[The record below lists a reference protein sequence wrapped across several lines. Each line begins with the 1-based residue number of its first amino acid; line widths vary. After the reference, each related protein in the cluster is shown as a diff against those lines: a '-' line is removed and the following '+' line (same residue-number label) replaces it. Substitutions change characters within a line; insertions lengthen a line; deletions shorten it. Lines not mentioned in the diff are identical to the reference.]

1 MLNPKKMPTFAPL
14 KRREIRDGYGRMAE
28 WSNAAVL
35 KTVDLHGSGGSNP
48 SSSARIGSFLRSD
61 FFFQVAY
68 TPGPARSTDLFLVYS
83 VNTLTPFAMARVLSA
98 LLKFYLSLHTTK
110 TNGIKMDK
118 NKVTEFLKHRVLER
132 FALGADAA
140 SQEEVNSNIQKGI
153 MIRGTNLWVLIF
165 AIFIASL
172 GLNTNSTAVI
182 IGAMLIS
189 PLMGPIIGMGYS
201 MGVYDFR
208 LLKESLRNFLIMIV
222 VSLAT
227 SALFFTL
234 PLITT
239 TQSELLARTQPTTY
253 DILIALFG
261 GLAGMVAQTRK
272 DRTGTVIP
280 GVAIATALMPPLCT
294 VGYGLAT
301 FQFRFMLGALYL
313 FTINSLF
320 IALASFIVTRI
331 MKFKMIGEIEE
342 HRLKKLQ
349 NLMILVIVL
358 VTLPSVLIA
367 VSIIQRSSFEANYK
381 KFVDEAFNYDNTFV
395 VESNCQFN
403 PGRKKQ
409 SVIEVRLFGEP
420 LSDNV
425 INNIRGQMSSV
436 YHLPNADL
444 VVRQS
449 NQEGGGIAITA
460 LQSNYTE
467 MLNEKNRQI
476 SYLQE
481 RLASLGTADTL
492 AVSSMSR
499 ELGVFVPDI
508 SDMSMQR
515 HISYNINGAAT
526 DTTYI
531 CIISFRDDL
540 EAEPDMDLI
549 KHWLTNRTG
558 ASNIQILVK

>member
-1 MLNPKKMPTFAPL
+1 
-14 KRREIRDGYGRMAE
+14 
-28 WSNAAVL
+28 
-35 KTVDLHGSGGSNP
+35 
-48 SSSARIGSFLRSD
+48 
-61 FFFQVAY
+61 
-68 TPGPARSTDLFLVYS
+68 
-83 VNTLTPFAMARVLSA
+83 
-98 LLKFYLSLHTTK
+98 
-110 TNGIKMDK
+110 MDK

-140 SQEEVNSNIQKGI
+140 SQEEVNSNIHKGI

-201 MGVYDFR
+201 MGVYDFN
-208 LLKESLRNFLIMIV
+208 LLKESLRNFLFMIV
-222 VSLAT
+222 VSLIT
-227 SALFFTL
+227 SAIFFTL
-234 PLITT
+234 PLITS

-301 FQFRFMLGALYL
+301 LQFRFMLGALYL
-313 FTINSLF
+313 FTINSIF
-320 IALASFIVTRI
+320 IALASFIVTRV
-331 MKFKMIGEIEE
+331 MNFKMIGELEPDK
-342 HRLKKLQ
+342 LKKLKRA
-349 NLMILVIVL
+349 MVAIIII

-367 VSIIQRSSFEANYK
+367 ISIIQRSAFENNYRN
-381 KFVDEAFNYDNTFV
+381 FVDEAFKYDNTFV
-395 VESNCQFN
+395 VESTYEYNAN
-403 PGRKKQ
+403 PRKQ

-436 YHLPNADL
+436 YHLPKVDL

-449 NQEGGGIAITA
+449 NQEDGGIAITA

-476 SYLQE
+476 SHLQE
-481 RLASLGTADTL
+481 QLSSIRTADTL
-492 AVSSMSR
+492 AVSSMTR
-499 ELGVFVPDI
+499 ELGIFVPEI
-508 SDMSMQR
+508 NDMSLQR
-515 HISYNINGAAT
+515 HISYNTDGAAT
-526 DTTYI
+526 DTAYI
-531 CIISFRDDL
+531 CIISFRDETDIQ
-540 EAEPDMDLI
+540 PKIDLI
-549 KHWLTNRTG
+549 KDWLTKRAGTTNV
-558 ASNIQILVK
+558 NILVK

>member
-1 MLNPKKMPTFAPL
+1 
-14 KRREIRDGYGRMAE
+14 
-28 WSNAAVL
+28 
-35 KTVDLHGSGGSNP
+35 
-48 SSSARIGSFLRSD
+48 
-61 FFFQVAY
+61 
-68 TPGPARSTDLFLVYS
+68 
-83 VNTLTPFAMARVLSA
+83 
-98 LLKFYLSLHTTK
+98 
-110 TNGIKMDK
+110 MDK

-140 SQEEVNSNIQKGI
+140 SQEEVNSNIHKGI

-201 MGVYDFR
+201 MGVYDFN
-208 LLKESLRNFLIMIV
+208 LLKESLRNFLFMIV
-222 VSLAT
+222 VSLIT
-227 SALFFTL
+227 SAIFFTL
-234 PLITT
+234 PLISS

-301 FQFRFMLGALYL
+301 LQFRFMLGALYL
-313 FTINSLF
+313 FTINSIF
-320 IALASFIVTRI
+320 IALASFIVTRV
-331 MKFKMIGEIEE
+331 MNFKMIGELEPDK
-342 HRLKKLQ
+342 LKKLKHA
-349 NLMILVIVL
+349 MVAVIII

-367 VSIIQRSSFEANYK
+367 ISIIQRSAFEANYRN
-381 KFVDEAFNYDNTFV
+381 FVDEAFKYDNTFV
-395 VESNCQFN
+395 VESKYEYNAN
-403 PGRKKQ
+403 PRKQ

-436 YHLPNADL
+436 YHLPKVDL
-444 VVRQS
+444 IVRQS
-449 NQEGGGIAITA
+449 NQEDGGIAITA

-476 SYLQE
+476 SHLQE
-481 RLASLGTADTL
+481 QLSSIRTADTL
-492 AVSSMSR
+492 AVSSMTR
-499 ELGVFVPDI
+499 ELGIFVPEI
-508 SDMSMQR
+508 NDMSLQR
-515 HISYNINGAAT
+515 HISYNTDGAAT
-526 DTTYI
+526 DTSYI
-531 CIISFRDDL
+531 CIISFRDETDIQ
-540 EAEPDMDLI
+540 PKVDLI
-549 KHWLTNRTG
+549 KDWLTKRTG
-558 ASNIQILVK
+558 AININILVK

>member
-1 MLNPKKMPTFAPL
+1 M
-14 KRREIRDGYGRMAE
+14 
-28 WSNAAVL
+28 
-35 KTVDLHGSGGSNP
+35 
-48 SSSARIGSFLRSD
+48 D
-61 FFFQVAY
+61 FV
-68 TPGPARSTDLFLVYS
+68 
-83 VNTLTPFAMARVLSA
+83 
-98 LLKFYLSLHTTK
+98 
-110 TNGIKMDK
+110 
-118 NKVTEFLKHRVLER
+118 KHRVLER
-132 FALGADAA
+132 FTLGADAA
-140 SQEEVNSNIQKGI
+140 SQEEINSNIQKGI

-201 MGVYDFR
+201 MGVFDFA

-222 VSLAT
+222 VSLVT
-227 SALFFTL
+227 SAIFFTL
-234 PLITT
+234 PLITS

-301 FQFRFMLGALYL
+301 FQFKFMLGALYL
-313 FTINSLF
+313 FTINSIF
-320 IALASFIVTRI
+320 IALASFIVTRV

-342 HRLKKLQ
+342 HRLKRLK
-349 NLMILVIVL
+349 NLMIFIIVL
-358 VTLPSVLIA
+358 ITLPSVLIA
-367 VSIIQRSSFEANYK
+367 ISIIQRSSFEANYK
-381 KFVDEAFNYDNTFV
+381 HFVEEAFNYDNTFV
-395 VESNCQFN
+395 VESSAQYN

-409 SVIEVRLFGEP
+409 SVIEVRLFGES

-425 INNIRGQMSSV
+425 INNIRSQMSTV
-436 YHLPNADL
+436 YHLPKVDL

-449 NQEGGGIAITA
+449 NQEGGGIAISA

-476 SYLQE
+476 SRLQE
-481 RLASLGTADTL
+481 QLSSIRTADTL
-492 AVSSMSR
+492 AVSNMTR
-499 ELGVFVPDI
+499 ELGIFVPEI

-515 HISYNINGAAT
+515 HISYNPDGAAT
-526 DTTYI
+526 DTSYI
-531 CIISFRDDL
+531 CIISFREDM
-540 EAEPDMDLI
+540 EKEPDMDLI
-549 KHWLTNRTG
+549 RHWLHNRTG
-558 ASNIQILVK
+558 VGNIKILVE

>member
-1 MLNPKKMPTFAPL
+1 
-14 KRREIRDGYGRMAE
+14 
-28 WSNAAVL
+28 
-35 KTVDLHGSGGSNP
+35 
-48 SSSARIGSFLRSD
+48 
-61 FFFQVAY
+61 
-68 TPGPARSTDLFLVYS
+68 
-83 VNTLTPFAMARVLSA
+83 
-98 LLKFYLSLHTTK
+98 
-110 TNGIKMDK
+110 MDK
-118 NKVTEFLKHRVLER
+118 NKVMDFIRHRVLER

-201 MGVYDFR
+201 MGVYDFN
-208 LLKESLRNFLIMIV
+208 LLKESLRNFLVMVV
-222 VSLAT
+222 VSLVT
-227 SALFFTL
+227 SAIFFTL
-234 PLITT
+234 PLITS

-313 FTINSLF
+313 FTINSIF
-320 IALASFIVTRI
+320 IALASFIVTRV
-331 MKFKMIGEIEE
+331 MNFRMIGELEPAK
-342 HRLKKLQ
+342 LKKLQ
-349 NLMILVIVL
+349 RAMVTVIIII
-358 VTLPSVLIA
+358 TLPSVIIA
-367 VSIIQRSSFEANYK
+367 ISIIQRSSFETNYQN
-381 KFVDEAFNYDNTFV
+381 FVQEAFKYDNTFV
-395 VESNCQFN
+395 VESSYEYNAN
-403 PGRKKQ
+403 PRKKSQ
-409 SVIEVRLFGEP
+409 IEVRLFGEP

-436 YHLPNADL
+436 YHLPKVDL

-449 NQEGGGIAITA
+449 NQEDGGVAITA

-467 MLNEKNRQI
+467 MLNDKNLQI
-476 SYLQE
+476 ARLQE
-481 RLASLGTADTL
+481 QLSSIRMADTL
-492 AVSSMSR
+492 AVGGMTR
-499 ELGVFVPDI
+499 ELGIFVPQI
-508 SDMSMQR
+508 NDMSLSR
-515 HISYNINGAAT
+515 HVSYNKDGVPT

-531 CIISFRDDL
+531 CFLSFREDSVANL
-540 EAEPDMDLI
+540 ELI
-549 KHWLTNRTG
+549 RNWLSNRTG
-558 ASNIQILVK
+558 TSNIKILLKE

>member
-1 MLNPKKMPTFAPL
+1 
-14 KRREIRDGYGRMAE
+14 
-28 WSNAAVL
+28 
-35 KTVDLHGSGGSNP
+35 
-48 SSSARIGSFLRSD
+48 
-61 FFFQVAY
+61 
-68 TPGPARSTDLFLVYS
+68 
-83 VNTLTPFAMARVLSA
+83 
-98 LLKFYLSLHTTK
+98 
-110 TNGIKMDK
+110 MDK

-140 SQEEVNSNIQKGI
+140 SQEEVNSNIHKGI

-201 MGVYDFR
+201 MGVYDFN
-208 LLKESLRNFLIMIV
+208 LLKESLRNFLFMIV
-222 VSLAT
+222 VSLIT
-227 SALFFTL
+227 SAIFFTL
-234 PLITT
+234 PLITS

-301 FQFRFMLGALYL
+301 LQFRFMLGALYL
-313 FTINSLF
+313 FTINSIF
-320 IALASFIVTRI
+320 IALASFIVTRV
-331 MKFKMIGEIEE
+331 MNFKMIGELEPDK
-342 HRLKKLQ
+342 LKKLKRA
-349 NLMILVIVL
+349 MVAIIII

-367 VSIIQRSSFEANYK
+367 ISIIQRSAFENNYRN
-381 KFVDEAFNYDNTFV
+381 FVDQAFKYDNTFV
-395 VESNCQFN
+395 VESTYEYNAN
-403 PGRKKQ
+403 PRKQ

-436 YHLPNADL
+436 YHLPKVDL

-449 NQEGGGIAITA
+449 NQEDGGIAITA

-476 SYLQE
+476 SHLQE
-481 RLASLGTADTL
+481 QLSSIRTADTL
-492 AVSSMSR
+492 AVSSMTS
-499 ELGVFVPDI
+499 ELGIFVPEI
-508 SDMSMQR
+508 NDMSLQR
-515 HISYNINGAAT
+515 HISYNTDGAAT
-526 DTTYI
+526 DTAYI
-531 CIISFRDDL
+531 CIISFRDGTDIQ
-540 EAEPDMDLI
+540 PKIDLI
-549 KHWLTNRTG
+549 KDWLTKRAG
-558 ASNIQILVK
+558 ATNVNILVK

>member
-1 MLNPKKMPTFAPL
+1 
-14 KRREIRDGYGRMAE
+14 
-28 WSNAAVL
+28 
-35 KTVDLHGSGGSNP
+35 
-48 SSSARIGSFLRSD
+48 
-61 FFFQVAY
+61 
-68 TPGPARSTDLFLVYS
+68 
-83 VNTLTPFAMARVLSA
+83 
-98 LLKFYLSLHTTK
+98 
-110 TNGIKMDK
+110 MDK

-140 SQEEVNSNIQKGI
+140 SQEEVNSNIHKGI

-201 MGVYDFR
+201 MGVYDFN
-208 LLKESLRNFLIMIV
+208 LLKESLRNFLFMIV
-222 VSLAT
+222 VSLIT
-227 SALFFTL
+227 SAVFFTL
-234 PLITT
+234 PLITS

-313 FTINSLF
+313 FTINSIF
-320 IALASFIVTRI
+320 IALASFIVTRV
-331 MKFKMIGEIEE
+331 MKFKMIGELEPDK
-342 HRLKKLQ
+342 LKKLKRA
-349 NLMILVIVL
+349 MVAVIII

-367 VSIIQRSSFEANYK
+367 ISIIQRSSFENNYRN
-381 KFVDEAFNYDNTFV
+381 FVNEAFKYDNTFV
-395 VESNCQFN
+395 VESTYEYNAN
-403 PGRKKQ
+403 PRKQ

-420 LSDNV
+420 LSENV

-436 YHLPNADL
+436 YHLPKVDL

-449 NQEGGGIAITA
+449 NQEDGGIAITA

-476 SYLQE
+476 SHLQE
-481 RLASLGTADTL
+481 QLSSLRTADTL
-492 AVSSMSR
+492 AVSSMTR
-499 ELGVFVPDI
+499 ELGIFVPEI
-508 SDMSMQR
+508 NDMSLQR
-515 HISYNINGAAT
+515 HISYNTDGAAT
-526 DTTYI
+526 DTAYI
-531 CIISFRDDL
+531 CIISFRDETDIQ
-540 EAEPDMDLI
+540 PKIDLI
-549 KHWLTNRTG
+549 KDWLTKRAG
-558 ASNIQILVK
+558 ATNINILVK

>member
-1 MLNPKKMPTFAPL
+1 
-14 KRREIRDGYGRMAE
+14 
-28 WSNAAVL
+28 
-35 KTVDLHGSGGSNP
+35 
-48 SSSARIGSFLRSD
+48 
-61 FFFQVAY
+61 
-68 TPGPARSTDLFLVYS
+68 
-83 VNTLTPFAMARVLSA
+83 
-98 LLKFYLSLHTTK
+98 
-110 TNGIKMDK
+110 MDK
-118 NKVTEFLKHRVLER
+118 SKVIEFLKQRVLKR
-132 FALGADAA
+132 FTLGDDAA
-140 SQEEVNSNIQKGI
+140 TQAEVNSNIHKGI
-153 MIRGTNLWVLIF
+153 MIRGSNLWVLIF

-201 MGVYDFR
+201 MGVYDFN
-208 LLKESLRNFLIMIV
+208 LLKESLRNFLFMIV
-222 VSLAT
+222 VSLIT
-227 SALFFTL
+227 SAIFFTL
-234 PLITT
+234 PLITS

-313 FTINSLF
+313 FTINSIF
-320 IALASFIVTRI
+320 IALASFIVTRV
-331 MKFKMIGEIEE
+331 MNFKMIGELEPAKLK
-342 HRLKKLQ
+342 RLK
-349 NLMILVIVL
+349 NAMVAVIIII
-358 VTLPSVLIA
+358 TIPSILIA
-367 VSIIQRSSFEANYK
+367 ISIIQRSSFETNYRN
-381 KFVDEAFNYDNTFV
+381 FVDEAFKYDNTFV
-395 VESNCQFN
+395 VDSKYEYNAN
-403 PGRKKQ
+403 PRKQ

-436 YHLPNADL
+436 YHLPKVDL

-449 NQEGGGIAITA
+449 NQEDGGSAITA

-476 SYLQE
+476 SHLQE
-481 RLASLGTADTL
+481 QLSSIRTADTL
-492 AVSSMSR
+492 AVSSMTR
-499 ELGVFVPDI
+499 ELGIFVPDI

-515 HISYNINGAAT
+515 HISYDINGTAT
-526 DTTYI
+526 DTSYI
-531 CIISFRDDL
+531 CILSFR
-540 EAEPDMDLI
+540 EGSEPDIDLI

-558 ASNIQILVK
+558 AANIQILVK

>member
-1 MLNPKKMPTFAPL
+1 
-14 KRREIRDGYGRMAE
+14 
-28 WSNAAVL
+28 
-35 KTVDLHGSGGSNP
+35 
-48 SSSARIGSFLRSD
+48 
-61 FFFQVAY
+61 
-68 TPGPARSTDLFLVYS
+68 
-83 VNTLTPFAMARVLSA
+83 
-98 LLKFYLSLHTTK
+98 
-110 TNGIKMDK
+110 MDK

-201 MGVYDFR
+201 MGVYDFN
-208 LLKESLRNFLIMIV
+208 LLKESLRNFLFMIV
-222 VSLAT
+222 ISLIT
-227 SALFFTL
+227 SAIFFTL
-234 PLITT
+234 PLISS

-301 FQFRFMLGALYL
+301 LQFRFMLGALYL
-313 FTINSLF
+313 FTINSIF
-320 IALASFIVTRI
+320 IALASFIVTRV
-331 MKFKMIGEIEE
+331 MNFNMIGELEPGK
-342 HRLKKLQ
+342 LKKLKRA
-349 NLMILVIVL
+349 MVAVIII

-367 VSIIQRSSFEANYK
+367 ISIIQRSAFEANYRN
-381 KFVDEAFNYDNTFV
+381 FVDEAFKYDNTFV
-395 VESNCQFN
+395 VESKYEYNAN
-403 PGRKKQ
+403 PRKQ

-436 YHLPNADL
+436 YHLPKVDL

-449 NQEGGGIAITA
+449 SQEDGGIAITA

-476 SYLQE
+476 SHLQE
-481 RLASLGTADTL
+481 QLSSIRTADTL
-492 AVSSMSR
+492 AVSNMTR
-499 ELGVFVPDI
+499 ELGIFVPEI
-508 SDMSMQR
+508 NDMSLQR
-515 HISYNINGAAT
+515 HISYNTDGAAT
-526 DTTYI
+526 DTAYI
-531 CIISFRDDL
+531 CIISFRDDTDIQ
-540 EAEPDMDLI
+540 PKIDLI
-549 KHWLTNRTG
+549 KDWLTKRAG
-558 ASNIQILVK
+558 ATNINILVK

>member
-1 MLNPKKMPTFAPL
+1 
-14 KRREIRDGYGRMAE
+14 
-28 WSNAAVL
+28 
-35 KTVDLHGSGGSNP
+35 
-48 SSSARIGSFLRSD
+48 
-61 FFFQVAY
+61 
-68 TPGPARSTDLFLVYS
+68 
-83 VNTLTPFAMARVLSA
+83 
-98 LLKFYLSLHTTK
+98 
-110 TNGIKMDK
+110 MDK
-118 NKVTEFLKHRVLER
+118 NRVTHFIKHRVLER

-140 SQEEVNSNIQKGI
+140 SQEEVNSNIHKGI
-153 MIRGTNLWVLIF
+153 MIKGTNLWVLIF

-201 MGVYDFR
+201 MGVYDFS
-208 LLKESLRNFLIMIV
+208 LLKESFRNFLIMIV
-222 VSLAT
+222 VSLAA

-301 FQFRFMLGALYL
+301 LQFRFMLGALYL
-313 FTINSLF
+313 FTINSIF
-320 IALASFIVTRI
+320 IALASFIVTRV
-331 MKFKMIGEIEE
+331 MKFQMIGELEPLK
-342 HRLKKLQ
+342 LKKLK
-349 NLMILVIVL
+349 NLMIFIIVL
-358 VTLPSVLIA
+358 VTLPSILIA
-367 VSIIQRSSFEANYK
+367 ISIIQRSSFEANYRN
-381 KFVDEAFNYDNTFV
+381 FVDEAFKYDNTFV
-395 VESNCQFN
+395 VESTYEYNAN
-403 PGRKKQ
+403 PRKQ
-409 SVIEVRLFGEP
+409 SLIEVRLFGEP

-425 INNIRGQMSSV
+425 INNIRGQMSNV
-436 YHLPNADL
+436 YHLPNVDL

-449 NQEGGGIAITA
+449 NQEDGGIAITA

-476 SYLQE
+476 SRLQE
-481 RLASLGTADTL
+481 QLSSIRTADTL
-492 AVSSMSR
+492 AVSSMTR
-499 ELGVFVPDI
+499 EIGIFVPEI

-515 HISYNINGAAT
+515 HISYNTDGAAT
-526 DTTYI
+526 DTIYI
-531 CIISFRDDL
+531 CILSFQDEMDR
-540 EAEPDMDLI
+540 EPDIDLI
-549 KHWLTNRTG
+549 RHWLQNRTG
-558 ASNIQILVK
+558 ANNIKILVE

>member
-1 MLNPKKMPTFAPL
+1 
-14 KRREIRDGYGRMAE
+14 
-28 WSNAAVL
+28 
-35 KTVDLHGSGGSNP
+35 
-48 SSSARIGSFLRSD
+48 
-61 FFFQVAY
+61 
-68 TPGPARSTDLFLVYS
+68 
-83 VNTLTPFAMARVLSA
+83 
-98 LLKFYLSLHTTK
+98 
-110 TNGIKMDK
+110 MDK

-140 SQEEVNSNIQKGI
+140 SQEEINSNIRKGI
-153 MIRGTNLWVLIF
+153 TIRGTNLWVLIF

-201 MGVYDFR
+201 MGVYDFN
-208 LLKESLRNFLIMIV
+208 LLKESLRNLLFMIV
-222 VSLAT
+222 VSLIT
-227 SALFFTL
+227 SAIFFTL
-234 PLITT
+234 PLITS

-301 FQFRFMLGALYL
+301 LQFRFMLGALYL
-313 FTINSLF
+313 FTINSIF
-320 IALASFIVTRI
+320 IALASFIVTRV
-331 MKFKMIGEIEE
+331 MKFKMIGELEPDK
-342 HRLKKLQ
+342 LKKLKRA
-349 NLMILVIVL
+349 MVAVIII

-367 VSIIQRSSFEANYK
+367 ISIIQRSSFENNYRN
-381 KFVDEAFNYDNTFV
+381 FVDEAFKYDNTFV
-395 VESNCQFN
+395 VESTYEYNAN
-403 PGRKKQ
+403 PRKK

-420 LSDNV
+420 LSENV

-436 YHLPNADL
+436 YHLPKVDL

-449 NQEGGGIAITA
+449 NQEDGGIAITA

-476 SYLQE
+476 SHLQE
-481 RLASLGTADTL
+481 QLSSIRTADTL
-492 AVSSMSR
+492 AVSNMTR
-499 ELGVFVPDI
+499 ELGIFVPEI
-508 SDMSMQR
+508 NDMSLQR
-515 HISYNINGAAT
+515 HISYNTDGAAT
-526 DTTYI
+526 DTAYI
-531 CIISFRDDL
+531 CIISFQDETDIQ
-540 EAEPDMDLI
+540 PKIDLI
-549 KHWLTNRTG
+549 KDWLTKRTG
-558 ASNIQILVK
+558 ATNINILVK

>member
-1 MLNPKKMPTFAPL
+1 
-14 KRREIRDGYGRMAE
+14 
-28 WSNAAVL
+28 
-35 KTVDLHGSGGSNP
+35 
-48 SSSARIGSFLRSD
+48 
-61 FFFQVAY
+61 
-68 TPGPARSTDLFLVYS
+68 
-83 VNTLTPFAMARVLSA
+83 
-98 LLKFYLSLHTTK
+98 
-110 TNGIKMDK
+110 MDK
-118 NKVTEFLKHRVLER
+118 SKVIEFLKQRVLKR
-132 FALGADAA
+132 FTLGDDAA
-140 SQEEVNSNIQKGI
+140 TQAEVNSNIHKGI
-153 MIRGTNLWVLIF
+153 MIRGSNLWVLIF

-201 MGVYDFR
+201 MGVYDFN
-208 LLKESLRNFLIMIV
+208 LLKESLRNFLFMIV
-222 VSLAT
+222 VSLIT
-227 SALFFTL
+227 SAIFFTL
-234 PLITT
+234 PLITS

-313 FTINSLF
+313 FTINSIF
-320 IALASFIVTRI
+320 IALASFIVTRV
-331 MKFKMIGEIEE
+331 MNFKMIGELEPDK
-342 HRLKKLQ
+342 LKKLKRA
-349 NLMILVIVL
+349 MVAVIII

-367 VSIIQRSSFEANYK
+367 ISIIQRSAFENNYRN
-381 KFVDEAFNYDNTFV
+381 FVDEAFKYDNTFV
-395 VESNCQFN
+395 VESTYEYNAN
-403 PGRKKQ
+403 PRKQ

-436 YHLPNADL
+436 YHLPKVDL

-449 NQEGGGIAITA
+449 NQEDGGIAITA

-476 SYLQE
+476 SHLQE
-481 RLASLGTADTL
+481 QLSSIRTADTL
-492 AVSSMSR
+492 AVSSMTR
-499 ELGVFVPDI
+499 ELGIFVPDI

-515 HISYNINGAAT
+515 HISYDINGTAT
-526 DTTYI
+526 DTSYI
-531 CIISFRDDL
+531 CIIKFAVDL
-540 EAEPDMDLI
+540 EKEPDMDLI
-549 KHWLTNRTG
+549 SHWLRNRTG
-558 ASNIQILVK
+558 VSNIKILIE

>member
-1 MLNPKKMPTFAPL
+1 
-14 KRREIRDGYGRMAE
+14 
-28 WSNAAVL
+28 
-35 KTVDLHGSGGSNP
+35 
-48 SSSARIGSFLRSD
+48 
-61 FFFQVAY
+61 
-68 TPGPARSTDLFLVYS
+68 
-83 VNTLTPFAMARVLSA
+83 
-98 LLKFYLSLHTTK
+98 
-110 TNGIKMDK
+110 MDK
-118 NKVTEFLKHRVLER
+118 SKVIEFLKQRVLKR
-132 FALGADAA
+132 FTLGDDAA
-140 SQEEVNSNIQKGI
+140 TQAEVNSNIHKGI
-153 MIRGTNLWVLIF
+153 MIRGSNLWVLIF

-189 PLMGPIIGMGYS
+189 PLMGTIIGMGYS
-201 MGVYDFR
+201 MGVYDFN
-208 LLKESLRNFLIMIV
+208 LLKESLRNFLFMIV
-222 VSLAT
+222 VSLIT
-227 SALFFTL
+227 SAIFFTL
-234 PLITT
+234 PLITS

-313 FTINSLF
+313 FTINSIF
-320 IALASFIVTRI
+320 IALASFIVTRV
-331 MKFKMIGEIEE
+331 MNFKMIGELEPAKLK
-342 HRLKKLQ
+342 RLK
-349 NLMILVIVL
+349 NAMVAVIIII
-358 VTLPSVLIA
+358 TIPSILIA
-367 VSIIQRSSFEANYK
+367 ISIIQRSSFETNYRN
-381 KFVDEAFNYDNTFV
+381 FVDEAFKYDNTFV
-395 VESNCQFN
+395 VDSKYEYNAN
-403 PGRKKQ
+403 PRKQ

-436 YHLPNADL
+436 YHLPKVDL

-449 NQEGGGIAITA
+449 NQEDGGIAITA

-476 SYLQE
+476 SHLQE
-481 RLASLGTADTL
+481 QLSSIRTADTL
-492 AVSSMSR
+492 AVSSMTR
-499 ELGVFVPDI
+499 ELGIFVPDI

-515 HISYNINGAAT
+515 HISYDINGTAT
-526 DTTYI
+526 DTSYI
-531 CIISFRDDL
+531 CILSFR
-540 EAEPDMDLI
+540 EGSEPDIDLI

-558 ASNIQILVK
+558 AANIQILVK

>member
-1 MLNPKKMPTFAPL
+1 
-14 KRREIRDGYGRMAE
+14 
-28 WSNAAVL
+28 
-35 KTVDLHGSGGSNP
+35 
-48 SSSARIGSFLRSD
+48 
-61 FFFQVAY
+61 
-68 TPGPARSTDLFLVYS
+68 
-83 VNTLTPFAMARVLSA
+83 
-98 LLKFYLSLHTTK
+98 
-110 TNGIKMDK
+110 MDK

-140 SQEEVNSNIQKGI
+140 SQEEVNSNIHKGI

-201 MGVYDFR
+201 MGVYDFN
-208 LLKESLRNFLIMIV
+208 LLKESLRNFLFMIV
-222 VSLAT
+222 VSLIT
-227 SALFFTL
+227 SAVFFTL
-234 PLITT
+234 PLITS

-313 FTINSLF
+313 FTINSIF
-320 IALASFIVTRI
+320 IALASFIVTRV
-331 MKFKMIGEIEE
+331 MNFKMIGELEPDKL
-342 HRLKKLQ
+342 RKLKRA
-349 NLMILVIVL
+349 MVAVIII

-367 VSIIQRSSFEANYK
+367 ISIIQRSAFDANYRN
-381 KFVDEAFNYDNTFV
+381 FVDEAFKYDNTFV
-395 VESNCQFN
+395 VESKYEYNAN
-403 PGRKKQ
+403 PRKQ

-436 YHLPNADL
+436 YHLPKVDL

-449 NQEGGGIAITA
+449 NQEDGGIAITA

-476 SYLQE
+476 SHLQE
-481 RLASLGTADTL
+481 QLSSIRTADTL
-492 AVSSMSR
+492 AVSSMTR
-499 ELGVFVPDI
+499 ELGIFVPEI
-508 SDMSMQR
+508 NDMSLQR
-515 HISYNINGAAT
+515 HISYNTDGAAT
-526 DTTYI
+526 DTAYI
-531 CIISFRDDL
+531 CIISFRDETDIQ
-540 EAEPDMDLI
+540 PKIDLI
-549 KHWLTNRTG
+549 KDWLTKRAG
-558 ASNIQILVK
+558 ATNINILVK

>member
-1 MLNPKKMPTFAPL
+1 
-14 KRREIRDGYGRMAE
+14 
-28 WSNAAVL
+28 
-35 KTVDLHGSGGSNP
+35 
-48 SSSARIGSFLRSD
+48 
-61 FFFQVAY
+61 
-68 TPGPARSTDLFLVYS
+68 
-83 VNTLTPFAMARVLSA
+83 
-98 LLKFYLSLHTTK
+98 
-110 TNGIKMDK
+110 MDK

-201 MGVYDFR
+201 MGVYDFN
-208 LLKESLRNFLIMIV
+208 LLKESLRNFMFMIV
-222 VSLAT
+222 VSLIT
-227 SALFFTL
+227 SAIFFTL
-234 PLITT
+234 PLISS

-301 FQFRFMLGALYL
+301 LQFRFMLGALYL
-313 FTINSLF
+313 FTINSIF
-320 IALASFIVTRI
+320 IALASFIVTRV
-331 MKFKMIGEIEE
+331 MNFKMIGELEPGK
-342 HRLKKLQ
+342 LKKLKRA
-349 NLMILVIVL
+349 MVAVIII

-367 VSIIQRSSFEANYK
+367 ISIIQRSAFEANYRN
-381 KFVDEAFNYDNTFV
+381 FVDEAFKYDNTFV
-395 VESNCQFN
+395 VESKYEYNAN
-403 PGRKKQ
+403 PRKQ

-436 YHLPNADL
+436 YHLPKVDL

-449 NQEGGGIAITA
+449 NQEDGGFAITA

-476 SYLQE
+476 SHLQE
-481 RLASLGTADTL
+481 QLSSIRTADTL
-492 AVSSMSR
+492 AVSSMTR
-499 ELGVFVPDI
+499 ELGIFVPEI
-508 SDMSMQR
+508 NDMSLQR
-515 HISYNINGAAT
+515 HISYNTDGAAT
-526 DTTYI
+526 DTAYI
-531 CIISFRDDL
+531 CIISFRDETDIQ
-540 EAEPDMDLI
+540 PKIDLI
-549 KHWLTNRTG
+549 KDWLTKRAG
-558 ASNIQILVK
+558 ATNINILVK

>member
-1 MLNPKKMPTFAPL
+1 
-14 KRREIRDGYGRMAE
+14 
-28 WSNAAVL
+28 
-35 KTVDLHGSGGSNP
+35 
-48 SSSARIGSFLRSD
+48 
-61 FFFQVAY
+61 
-68 TPGPARSTDLFLVYS
+68 
-83 VNTLTPFAMARVLSA
+83 
-98 LLKFYLSLHTTK
+98 
-110 TNGIKMDK
+110 MDK
-118 NKVTEFLKHRVLER
+118 NKVMDFIRHRVLER

-140 SQEEVNSNIQKGI
+140 TQEEVNSNIQKGI

-201 MGVYDFR
+201 MGVYDFN
-208 LLKESLRNFLIMIV
+208 LLKESLRNFLVMVV
-222 VSLAT
+222 VSLVT
-227 SALFFTL
+227 SAIFFTL
-234 PLITT
+234 PLITS

-313 FTINSLF
+313 FTINSIF
-320 IALASFIVTRI
+320 IALASFIVTRV
-331 MKFKMIGEIEE
+331 MNFRMIGELEPAK
-342 HRLKKLQ
+342 LKKLQ
-349 NLMILVIVL
+349 RAMVTVIIII
-358 VTLPSVLIA
+358 TLPSVIIA
-367 VSIIQRSSFEANYK
+367 ISIIQRSSFETNYQN
-381 KFVDEAFNYDNTFV
+381 FVQEAFKFDNTFV
-395 VESNCQFN
+395 VESSYEYNAN
-403 PGRKKQ
+403 PRKKSQ
-409 SVIEVRLFGEP
+409 IEVRLFGEP

-436 YHLPNADL
+436 YHLPKVDL

-449 NQEGGGIAITA
+449 NQEDGGVAITA

-467 MLNEKNRQI
+467 MLNDKNLQI
-476 SYLQE
+476 ARLQE
-481 RLASLGTADTL
+481 QLSSIRMADTL
-492 AVSSMSR
+492 AVGGMTR
-499 ELGVFVPDI
+499 ELGIFVPQI
-508 SDMSMQR
+508 NDMSLSR
-515 HISYNINGAAT
+515 HVSYNKDGVPT

-531 CIISFRDDL
+531 CFLSFREDSVANL
-540 EAEPDMDLI
+540 ELI
-549 KHWLTNRTG
+549 RNWLSNRTG
-558 ASNIQILVK
+558 TSNIKILLKE

>member
-1 MLNPKKMPTFAPL
+1 
-14 KRREIRDGYGRMAE
+14 
-28 WSNAAVL
+28 
-35 KTVDLHGSGGSNP
+35 
-48 SSSARIGSFLRSD
+48 
-61 FFFQVAY
+61 
-68 TPGPARSTDLFLVYS
+68 
-83 VNTLTPFAMARVLSA
+83 
-98 LLKFYLSLHTTK
+98 
-110 TNGIKMDK
+110 MDK
-118 NKVTEFLKHRVLER
+118 NKVMDFIRHRVLER

-140 SQEEVNSNIQKGI
+140 TQEEVNSNIQKGI

-201 MGVYDFR
+201 MGVYDFN
-208 LLKESLRNFLIMIV
+208 LLKESLRNFLVMVV
-222 VSLAT
+222 VSLVT
-227 SALFFTL
+227 SAIFFTL
-234 PLITT
+234 PLITS

-313 FTINSLF
+313 FTINSIF
-320 IALASFIVTRI
+320 IALASFIVTRV
-331 MKFKMIGEIEE
+331 MNFRMIGELEPAK
-342 HRLKKLQ
+342 LKKLQ
-349 NLMILVIVL
+349 RAMVTVIIII
-358 VTLPSVLIA
+358 TLPSVIIA
-367 VSIIQRSSFEANYK
+367 ISIIQRSSFETNYQN
-381 KFVDEAFNYDNTFV
+381 FVEEAFKYDNTFV
-395 VESNCQFN
+395 VESSYEYNAN
-403 PGRKKQ
+403 PRKQ
-409 SVIEVRLFGEP
+409 SLIEVRLFGEP

-436 YHLPNADL
+436 YHLPKVDL

-449 NQEGGGIAITA
+449 SQEDGGIAITA

-467 MLNEKNRQI
+467 MLNDKNLQI
-476 SYLQE
+476 SRLQE
-481 RLASLGTADTL
+481 QLSSIRMADTL
-492 AVSSMSR
+492 AVGGMTR
-499 ELGVFVPDI
+499 ELGIFVPQI
-508 SDMSMQR
+508 NDMSLSR
-515 HISYNINGAAT
+515 HVSYNKDGVPT

-531 CIISFRDDL
+531 CFLSFREDSVANL
-540 EAEPDMDLI
+540 ELI
-549 KHWLTNRTG
+549 RNWLSNRTG
-558 ASNIQILVK
+558 TSNIKILLKE

>member
-1 MLNPKKMPTFAPL
+1 
-14 KRREIRDGYGRMAE
+14 
-28 WSNAAVL
+28 
-35 KTVDLHGSGGSNP
+35 
-48 SSSARIGSFLRSD
+48 
-61 FFFQVAY
+61 
-68 TPGPARSTDLFLVYS
+68 
-83 VNTLTPFAMARVLSA
+83 
-98 LLKFYLSLHTTK
+98 
-110 TNGIKMDK
+110 MDK
-118 NKVTEFLKHRVLER
+118 NKVTEFIKHRVLDR

-140 SQEEVNSNIQKGI
+140 SQEEVNSNIHKGI

-201 MGVYDFR
+201 MGVYDFN
-208 LLKESLRNFLIMIV
+208 LLKESLRNFLFMIV
-222 VSLAT
+222 VSLIT
-227 SALFFTL
+227 SAIFFTL
-234 PLITT
+234 PLITS

-313 FTINSLF
+313 FTINSIF
-320 IALASFIVTRI
+320 IALASFIVTRV
-331 MKFKMIGEIEE
+331 MNFKMIGELEPDK
-342 HRLKKLQ
+342 LKKLKRA
-349 NLMILVIVL
+349 MVAVIII

-367 VSIIQRSSFEANYK
+367 ISIIQRSAFEANYRN
-381 KFVDEAFNYDNTFV
+381 FVDEAFKYDNTFV
-395 VESNCQFN
+395 VESKHEYNAN
-403 PGRKKQ
+403 PRKQ
-409 SVIEVRLFGEP
+409 SAIEVRLFGEP
-420 LSDNV
+420 LPDNA

-436 YHLPNADL
+436 YHLPKVDL

-449 NQEGGGIAITA
+449 NQEDGGIAITA

-476 SYLQE
+476 SHLQE
-481 RLASLGTADTL
+481 QLSSIRTADTL
-492 AVSSMSR
+492 AVSSMTR
-499 ELGVFVPDI
+499 ELGIFVPEI
-508 SDMSMQR
+508 NDMSLQR
-515 HISYNINGAAT
+515 HISYNTDGAAT
-526 DTTYI
+526 DTAYI
-531 CIISFRDDL
+531 CIISFRDGTDIQ
-540 EAEPDMDLI
+540 PKIDLI
-549 KHWLTNRTG
+549 KDWLTKRAG
-558 ASNIQILVK
+558 ATNINILVK

>member
-1 MLNPKKMPTFAPL
+1 MDF
-14 KRREIRDGYGRMAE
+14 IR
-28 WSNAAVL
+28 
-35 KTVDLHGSGGSNP
+35 
-48 SSSARIGSFLRSD
+48 
-61 FFFQVAY
+61 
-68 TPGPARSTDLFLVYS
+68 
-83 VNTLTPFAMARVLSA
+83 
-98 LLKFYLSLHTTK
+98 
-110 TNGIKMDK
+110 
-118 NKVTEFLKHRVLER
+118 HRVLER

-140 SQEEVNSNIQKGI
+140 TQEEVNSNIQKGI

-201 MGVYDFR
+201 MGVYDFN
-208 LLKESLRNFLIMIV
+208 LLKESLRNFLVMVV
-222 VSLAT
+222 VSLVT
-227 SALFFTL
+227 SAIFFTL
-234 PLITT
+234 PLITS

-313 FTINSLF
+313 FTINSIF
-320 IALASFIVTRI
+320 IALASFIVTRV
-331 MKFKMIGEIEE
+331 MNFRMIGELEPAK
-342 HRLKKLQ
+342 LKKLQ
-349 NLMILVIVL
+349 RAMVTVIIII
-358 VTLPSVLIA
+358 TLPSVIIA
-367 VSIIQRSSFEANYK
+367 ISIIQRSSFETNYQN
-381 KFVDEAFNYDNTFV
+381 FVEEAFKYDNTFV
-395 VESNCQFN
+395 VESSYEYNAN
-403 PGRKKQ
+403 PRKQ
-409 SVIEVRLFGEP
+409 SLIEVRLFGEP

-436 YHLPNADL
+436 YHLPKVDL

-449 NQEGGGIAITA
+449 SQEDGGIAITA

-467 MLNEKNRQI
+467 MLNDKNLQI
-476 SYLQE
+476 SRLQE
-481 RLASLGTADTL
+481 QLSSIRIADTL
-492 AVSSMSR
+492 AVGGMTR
-499 ELGVFVPDI
+499 ELGIFVPQI
-508 SDMSMQR
+508 NDMSLSR
-515 HISYNINGAAT
+515 HVSYNKDGVPT

-531 CIISFRDDL
+531 CFLSFREDSVANL
-540 EAEPDMDLI
+540 ELI
-549 KHWLTNRTG
+549 RNWLSNRTG
-558 ASNIQILVK
+558 TSNIKILLKE

>member
-1 MLNPKKMPTFAPL
+1 
-14 KRREIRDGYGRMAE
+14 
-28 WSNAAVL
+28 
-35 KTVDLHGSGGSNP
+35 
-48 SSSARIGSFLRSD
+48 
-61 FFFQVAY
+61 
-68 TPGPARSTDLFLVYS
+68 
-83 VNTLTPFAMARVLSA
+83 
-98 LLKFYLSLHTTK
+98 
-110 TNGIKMDK
+110 MDK

-140 SQEEVNSNIQKGI
+140 SQEEVNSNIHKGI

-201 MGVYDFR
+201 MGVYDFN
-208 LLKESLRNFLIMIV
+208 LLKESLRNFLFMIV
-222 VSLAT
+222 VSLIT
-227 SALFFTL
+227 SAVFFTL
-234 PLITT
+234 PLITS

-313 FTINSLF
+313 FTINSIF
-320 IALASFIVTRI
+320 IALASFIVTRV
-331 MKFKMIGEIEE
+331 MKFKMIGELEPDK
-342 HRLKKLQ
+342 LKKLKRA
-349 NLMILVIVL
+349 MVAVIII

-367 VSIIQRSSFEANYK
+367 ISIIQRSAFDANYRN
-381 KFVDEAFNYDNTFV
+381 FVDEAFKYDNTFV
-395 VESNCQFN
+395 VESKYEYNAN
-403 PGRKKQ
+403 PRKQ

-436 YHLPNADL
+436 YHLPKVDL

-449 NQEGGGIAITA
+449 NQEDGGIAITA

-476 SYLQE
+476 SHLQE
-481 RLASLGTADTL
+481 QLSSIRTADTL
-492 AVSSMSR
+492 AVSNMTR
-499 ELGVFVPDI
+499 ELGIFVPEI
-508 SDMSMQR
+508 NDMSLQR
-515 HISYNINGAAT
+515 HISYNTDGAAT
-526 DTTYI
+526 DTAYI
-531 CIISFRDDL
+531 CIISFRDETDIQ
-540 EAEPDMDLI
+540 PKIDLI
-549 KHWLTNRTG
+549 KDWLTKRAG
-558 ASNIQILVK
+558 ATNINILVK

>member
-1 MLNPKKMPTFAPL
+1 
-14 KRREIRDGYGRMAE
+14 
-28 WSNAAVL
+28 
-35 KTVDLHGSGGSNP
+35 
-48 SSSARIGSFLRSD
+48 
-61 FFFQVAY
+61 
-68 TPGPARSTDLFLVYS
+68 
-83 VNTLTPFAMARVLSA
+83 
-98 LLKFYLSLHTTK
+98 
-110 TNGIKMDK
+110 MDK

-140 SQEEVNSNIQKGI
+140 SQEEVNSNIHKGI

-201 MGVYDFR
+201 MGVYDFN
-208 LLKESLRNFLIMIV
+208 LLKESLRNFLFMIV
-222 VSLAT
+222 VSLIT
-227 SALFFTL
+227 SAIFFTL
-234 PLITT
+234 PLITS

-301 FQFRFMLGALYL
+301 LQFRFMLGALYL
-313 FTINSLF
+313 FTINSIF
-320 IALASFIVTRI
+320 IALASFIVTRV
-331 MKFKMIGEIEE
+331 MNFKMIGELEPDK
-342 HRLKKLQ
+342 LKKLKRA
-349 NLMILVIVL
+349 MVAVIII

-367 VSIIQRSSFEANYK
+367 ISIIQRSAFEANYRN
-381 KFVDEAFNYDNTFV
+381 FVDEAFKYDNTFV
-395 VESNCQFN
+395 VESKYEYNAN
-403 PGRKKQ
+403 PRKQ

-420 LSDNV
+420 LPDNV

-436 YHLPNADL
+436 YHLPKVDL

-449 NQEGGGIAITA
+449 NQEDGGIAITA

-476 SYLQE
+476 SHLQE
-481 RLASLGTADTL
+481 QLSSIRTADTL
-492 AVSSMSR
+492 AVSSMTR
-499 ELGVFVPDI
+499 ELGIFVPEI
-508 SDMSMQR
+508 NDMSLQR
-515 HISYNINGAAT
+515 HISYNTDGAAT
-526 DTTYI
+526 DTAYI
-531 CIISFRDDL
+531 CIISFRDGTDIQ
-540 EAEPDMDLI
+540 PKIDLI
-549 KHWLTNRTG
+549 KDWLTKRAG
-558 ASNIQILVK
+558 ATNINILVK

>member
-1 MLNPKKMPTFAPL
+1 
-14 KRREIRDGYGRMAE
+14 
-28 WSNAAVL
+28 
-35 KTVDLHGSGGSNP
+35 
-48 SSSARIGSFLRSD
+48 
-61 FFFQVAY
+61 
-68 TPGPARSTDLFLVYS
+68 
-83 VNTLTPFAMARVLSA
+83 
-98 LLKFYLSLHTTK
+98 
-110 TNGIKMDK
+110 MDK

-201 MGVYDFR
+201 MGVYDFN
-208 LLKESLRNFLIMIV
+208 LLKESLRNFLFMIV
-222 VSLAT
+222 ISLIT
-227 SALFFTL
+227 SAIFFTL
-234 PLITT
+234 PLISS

-301 FQFRFMLGALYL
+301 LQFRFMLGALYL
-313 FTINSLF
+313 FTINSIF
-320 IALASFIVTRI
+320 IALASFIVTRV
-331 MKFKMIGEIEE
+331 MNFNMIGELEPDK
-342 HRLKKLQ
+342 LKKLKRA
-349 NLMILVIVL
+349 MVAVIII

-367 VSIIQRSSFEANYK
+367 ISIIQRSAFEANYRN
-381 KFVDEAFNYDNTFV
+381 FVDEAFKYDNTFV
-395 VESNCQFN
+395 VESKYEYNAN
-403 PGRKKQ
+403 PRKQ

-436 YHLPNADL
+436 YHLPKVDL

-449 NQEGGGIAITA
+449 NQEDGGIAITA

-476 SYLQE
+476 SHLQE
-481 RLASLGTADTL
+481 QLSSIRTADTL
-492 AVSSMSR
+492 AVSSMTR
-499 ELGVFVPDI
+499 ELGIFVPEI
-508 SDMSMQR
+508 NDMSLQR
-515 HISYNINGAAT
+515 HISYNTDGAAT
-526 DTTYI
+526 DTAYI
-531 CIISFRDDL
+531 CIISFQDDTDIQ
-540 EAEPDMDLI
+540 PKIDLI
-549 KHWLTNRTG
+549 KDWLTKRAG
-558 ASNIQILVK
+558 ATNINILVK

>member
-1 MLNPKKMPTFAPL
+1 
-14 KRREIRDGYGRMAE
+14 
-28 WSNAAVL
+28 
-35 KTVDLHGSGGSNP
+35 
-48 SSSARIGSFLRSD
+48 
-61 FFFQVAY
+61 
-68 TPGPARSTDLFLVYS
+68 
-83 VNTLTPFAMARVLSA
+83 
-98 LLKFYLSLHTTK
+98 
-110 TNGIKMDK
+110 MDK

-201 MGVYDFR
+201 MGVYDFN
-208 LLKESLRNFLIMIV
+208 LLKESLRNFMFMIV
-222 VSLAT
+222 VSLIT
-227 SALFFTL
+227 SAIFFTL
-234 PLITT
+234 PLISS

-301 FQFRFMLGALYL
+301 LQFRFMLGALYL
-313 FTINSLF
+313 FTINSIF
-320 IALASFIVTRI
+320 IALASFIVTRV
-331 MKFKMIGEIEE
+331 MKFKMIGELEPGK
-342 HRLKKLQ
+342 LKKLKRA
-349 NLMILVIVL
+349 MVAVIII

-367 VSIIQRSSFEANYK
+367 ISIIQRSAFEANYRN
-381 KFVDEAFNYDNTFV
+381 FVDEAFKYDNTFV
-395 VESNCQFN
+395 VESKYEYNAN
-403 PGRKKQ
+403 PRKQ

-436 YHLPNADL
+436 YHLPKVDL

-449 NQEGGGIAITA
+449 NQEDGGIAITA

-476 SYLQE
+476 SHLQE
-481 RLASLGTADTL
+481 QLSSIRTADTL
-492 AVSSMSR
+492 AVSSMTR
-499 ELGVFVPDI
+499 ELGIFVPEI
-508 SDMSMQR
+508 NDMSLQR
-515 HISYNINGAAT
+515 HISYNTDGAAT
-526 DTTYI
+526 DTAYI
-531 CIISFRDDL
+531 CIISFRDETDIQ
-540 EAEPDMDLI
+540 PKIDLI
-549 KHWLTNRTG
+549 KDWLTKRAG
-558 ASNIQILVK
+558 ATNINILVK

>member
-1 MLNPKKMPTFAPL
+1 
-14 KRREIRDGYGRMAE
+14 
-28 WSNAAVL
+28 
-35 KTVDLHGSGGSNP
+35 
-48 SSSARIGSFLRSD
+48 
-61 FFFQVAY
+61 
-68 TPGPARSTDLFLVYS
+68 
-83 VNTLTPFAMARVLSA
+83 
-98 LLKFYLSLHTTK
+98 
-110 TNGIKMDK
+110 MDK
-118 NKVTEFLKHRVLER
+118 NKVTEFIRHRVLER

-140 SQEEVNSNIQKGI
+140 SQEEVNSNIHKGI

-201 MGVYDFR
+201 MGVYDFN
-208 LLKESLRNFLIMIV
+208 LLKESLRNFLFMIV
-222 VSLAT
+222 VSLIT
-227 SALFFTL
+227 SAVFFTL
-234 PLITT
+234 PLITS

-313 FTINSLF
+313 FTINSIF
-320 IALASFIVTRI
+320 IALASFIVTRV
-331 MKFKMIGEIEE
+331 MKFKMIGELEPDK
-342 HRLKKLQ
+342 LKKLKSA
-349 NLMILVIVL
+349 MVAVIII

-367 VSIIQRSSFEANYK
+367 ISIIQRSSFENNYRI
-381 KFVDEAFNYDNTFV
+381 FVNEAFKYDNTFV
-395 VESNCQFN
+395 VESTYEYNAN
-403 PGRKKQ
+403 PRKQ

-420 LSDNV
+420 LSENV

-436 YHLPNADL
+436 YHLPKVDL

-449 NQEGGGIAITA
+449 NQEDGGIAITA

-476 SYLQE
+476 SHLQE
-481 RLASLGTADTL
+481 QLSSIRTADTL
-492 AVSSMSR
+492 AVSNMTR
-499 ELGVFVPDI
+499 ELGIFVPEI
-508 SDMSMQR
+508 NDMSLQR
-515 HISYNINGAAT
+515 HISYNTDGAAT
-526 DTTYI
+526 DTSYI
-531 CIISFRDDL
+531 CIISFRDGTDIQ
-540 EAEPDMDLI
+540 PRIDLI
-549 KHWLTNRTG
+549 KDWLTKRAG
-558 ASNIQILVK
+558 ATNINILVK